1 MRTHTGAGVQTGD
14 ILQLLKRDH
23 QRVTQL
29 FDFLEA
35 TQDEEQDERERG
47 FAQLA
52 GEIESHSQA
61 EDDVFY
67 SMLQDQLD
75 DEEPVEEARQEH
87 EQIDQLLE
95 DMDQMDVLSASWMES
110 LYELRQLFQ
119 HHIESEESELFALAR
134 EMLDAAELSRLGDA
148 FRRAKEDSAEAA
160 SAGVREELEAG
171 AAEEEITGAA
181 PERAEREPESE
192 REPEPEPG
200 SEPVAEEPQGA
211 GAPDTAAAPSSEPA
225 APADRERDEIE
236 RMSKKDLYELARQR
250 KIEGRSAMTKAELV
264 RAIRAAGLH

>member
-29 FDFLEA
+29 FDFIEA
-35 TQDEEQDERERG
+35 TQDEEQEERERA

-52 GEIESHSQA
+52 NEIESHSQA

-95 DMDQMDVLSASWMES
+95 DMDQMDVMSASWMES

-119 HHIESEESELFALAR
+119 HHIESEEGELFALAR
-134 EMLDAAELSRLGDA
+134 EMLDAAELMRLGNA
-148 FRRAKEDSAEAA
+148 FHRAKEDSSEAA
-160 SAGVREELEAG
+160 SAAARQETAGRPGEEEEEEEGAV
-171 AAEEEITGAA
+171 AAEVEEEG
-181 PERAEREPESE
+181 EEPEAPSMGASATSGTA
-192 REPEPEPG
+192 PTPP
-200 SEPVAEEPQGA
+200 EEPA
-211 GAPDTAAAPSSEPA
+211 HAE
-225 APADRERDEIE
+225 RERDEIE
-236 RMSKKDLYELARQR
+236 RMSKKELYELARQR

-264 RAIRAAGLH
+264 RAIRASGVH